1 MTTLAIDE
9 ISILLAMIAIGL
21 AVRKWHILRD
31 RHLILSV
38 AKNALKERKA
48 RRIGALIGI
57 FYLAVFMTLGGKG
70 GRVHFMFG
78 RLILNTSPGEMLAGL
93 ALAILMMMS
102 MTLFV
107 YGVRVLGLTQSGKK
121 GGMGFVGAL
130 SALLAA
136 FCP

>member
-31 RHLILSV
+31 RHVILSV

-48 RRIGALIGI
+48 RRIGALMGI
-57 FYLAVFMTLGGKG
+57 FYLAVFMILGGKG

-78 RLILNTSPGEMLAGL
+78 RLILNASPGEMLVGL
-93 ALAILMMMS
+93 ALAILTMMS

-107 YGVRVLGLTQSGKK
+107 YGVHVLGLTQSGKK
-121 GGMGFVGAL
+121 GGMGLIGAL